1 MTMEL
6 AVAAMLCSHS
16 FVQSNY
22 SKHDYILQITN
33 QIKCSAMSEGSTREY
48 NMSCYLAYYPVL
60 AHHVQV
66 PIHFETVWFPAFYPR
81 LDIFQLFQ
89 ICVLDIF
96 FIILRPT
103 GFQRFYLMFLVIR
116 SLKVEI
122 NRSTLSHKV
131 HQEAAILRFFN
142 TTI

>member
-81 LDIFQLFQ
+81 LDIFQSFQ
-89 ICVLDIF
+89 ICVLDI
-96 FIILRPT
+96 
-103 GFQRFYLMFLVIR
+103 
-116 SLKVEI
+116 SLLFETDWFPALLLYVF
-122 NRSTLSHKV
+122 SH
-131 HQEAAILRFFN
+131 Q
-142 TTI
+142 TTES